1 MGVSMLQKTV
11 YVCAGVLSFA
21 VVSALADTGVP
32 VDLPARARGAERVVV
47 ASVQRVRPEYRR
59 NQFGDELI
67 ISQADLRVS
76 ETLKGRSAA
85 GETVV
90 VEVEGGTI
98 GEVTLH
104 VSDLPALAA
113 GENAVFF
120 LERVPG
126 DEDKFVPHLR
136 GLGILKLDAAGRVIG
151 TGSTLADVRRAV
163 TGR

>member
-1 MGVSMLQKTV
+1 MLRKTV
-11 YVCAGVLSFA
+11 YVSAVLLSVA
-21 VVSALADTGVP
+21 VGSALADTGVP
-32 VDLPARARGAERVVV
+32 VDLPARARGAERIVV

-67 ISQADLRVS
+67 MSQADLRVT
-76 ETLKGRSAA
+76 EVLKGRSAD
-85 GETVV
+85 GQTVV

-98 GEVTLH
+98 GDVTLH

-120 LERVPG
+120 LARAPG
-126 DEDKFVPHLR
+126 AEEKYVPHLR

-163 TGR
+163 SGR

>member
-1 MGVSMLQKTV
+1 MLRKTV
-11 YVCAGVLSFA
+11 YVCAIVLSVA
-21 VVSALADTGVP
+21 MGSALADTGVP
-32 VDLPARARGAERVVV
+32 VDLPTRARGAERVIV

-59 NQFGDELI
+59 NEFGDELI
-67 ISQADLRVS
+67 VSQADLRVS
-76 ETLKGRSAA
+76 EVLKGRGAG

-120 LERVPG
+120 LARVPG
-126 DEDKFVPHLR
+126 DEDKYVPHLR
-136 GLGILKLDAAGRVIG
+136 GLGVLKLDAADRVIG

-163 TGR
+163 SGR